1 MNKLRK
7 SVDMLNGDLY
17 SNLLIFALPV
27 IASGIIQL
35 LFNAIDMIVVGKFSG
50 STSMAAVSSTSS
62 LINLVTNLFIGLS
75 VGSSVAVAKR
85 IGTNNYEAIQKAVH
99 TAMKI
104 AFIAGGFITVVGIV
118 FSKYF
123 LIMMKSPSDVIDLST
138 LYLRIYFTGM
148 LGTFVYNFASGILRA
163 KGDTKRPLMALTIA
177 GILNVVLNLLFVIV
191 FKMDVAGVGLASSIS
206 SYASAIIVIVVL
218 MSDPGYIRLDLRHM
232 YIDKDSLFDIVKV
245 GVPAGIQST
254 VFSLSNVVIQ
264 SSVNEFGSIVMAGN
278 GAASSIANFVYTAM
292 NAFYQTC
299 LTFTSQ
305 NVGAGNIKRVK
316 SINLICLLYVSI
328 VGIIFGNLVYL
339 FGDSLLSIYSN
350 DLEVIASGKIKLLY
364 MCVPYFLC
372 GIMDVYV
379 GSLRG
384 MGSSIFPMIVSLTGA
399 CAFRLL
405 WVATYFKVHHTIDV
419 LYLSYPISWI
429 ITASVHFITFI
440 FVFNKLKR
448 KHLNTIK

>member
-1 MNKLRK
+1 MKSLRK

-17 SNLLIFALPV
+17 SNIFIFALPV
-27 IASGIIQL
+27 MASGIIQL

-85 IGTNNYEAIQKAVH
+85 IGTNNYDAVQKAVH
-99 TAMKI
+99 TAMEI
-104 AFIAGGFITVVGIV
+104 AFIAGTFITIIGIV
-118 FSKYF
+118 FSKTF
-123 LIMMKSPSDVIDLST
+123 LIWMKSPEDVIDLST

-148 LGTFVYNFASGILRA
+148 LATFVYNFASGILRA
-163 KGDTKRPLMALTIA
+163 KGDTKRPLFALTVA
-177 GILNVVLNLLFVIV
+177 GALNALLNLFFVVVL
-191 FKMDVAGVGLASSIS
+191 KMDVAGVGLASSIS
-206 SYASAIIVIVVL
+206 SYVSAIIVVVVL
-218 MSDPGYIRLDLRHM
+218 MADPGIVRFDIKHM
-232 YIDKDSLFDIVKV
+232 YIDKEALIDIVKV
-245 GVPAGIQST
+245 GIPAGIQST

-278 GAASSIANFVYTAM
+278 GAASSIANFVYNAM

-305 NVGAGNIKRVK
+305 NIGAGNIIRVK
-316 SINLICLLYVSI
+316 KIIIICLLYVSI
-328 VGIIFGNLVYL
+328 VGIVFGNIVYI
-339 FGDSLLSIYSN
+339 FGDSLLGIYSD
-350 DLEVIASGKIKLLY
+350 DLEVIASGKVKLLY
-364 MCVPYFLC
+364 MCVPYFIC
-372 GIMDVYV
+372 GIMDVFV

-405 WVATYFKVHHTIDV
+405 WVATYFKTHHSIDV

-429 ITASVHFITFI
+429 ITTSIHFLTFL
-440 FVFNKLKR
+440 VVYNR
-448 KHLNTIK
+448 IKKKSMHTT